1 MDDNLRWLSENMSAS
16 IVTITGSTSLLGN
29 LIVSYGITGSLFGT
43 SSWAVSASWA
53 PSSTA
58 ITSISSSYV
67 SGSGAI
73 VTNLTSSND
82 ASINGI
88 TVGRG
93 AFSSNTNTAFGL
105 LALSSNSS
113 GLYNTAIGHQTLRL
127 LTSGILNTANGFR
140 VLNSLTTGNFN
151 TSFGS
156 QNLQALTIGTYNTV
170 IGASNANTLIDGS
183 FNTIIGSQI
192 AGLSSTLNNN
202 IILADGQG
210 NIKYRWDGIQNT
222 ISGGVNV
229 TGGSITGS
237 NALFTG
243 VITAQTLVVQTIT
256 ASTEWITGSSKFG
269 SLVTDTHQF
278 TGSILAASIT
288 GSLFGTSSWAI
299 SSSYTINAIS
309 SSYVSGSGAIVTN
322 LTSSNNALIN
332 GITVGKG
339 GNQSTIIGEG
349 AKNASFGVSIGY
361 SALANT
367 TGNGNTAVGRFS
379 LTNNTTGFDNIG
391 IGSNAL
397 ITNTTGVQNTV
408 VGSLALSSING
419 SWNTAIGN
427 NALNTLQL
435 GDYNIAIG
443 RLISS
448 GLITGSYN
456 TIIGSQITGLL
467 STLNNN
473 IILADGE
480 GNIKYRWDATQNNI
494 YGNLALTGSM
504 NITGS
509 LTSSQDA
516 RINGLRVGRGN
527 NNQIENTVVGDL
539 AFVSNQTGI
548 RNTAVG
554 FETLYSNT
562 TGRYNTAYGMDALYY
577 NSVGQENVAI
587 GYAALQSNRSGSF
600 NTILGGSLTA
610 YEITSG
616 SYNTILGTNS
626 GRSITIGNN
635 NTIIGGRL
643 NNTFTP
649 GAPFTTT
656 MSDNVILGDGKG
668 YIRYRFDGTQNNF
681 YDNTVVTGSLIATQG
696 FTGSLLGTASWA
708 NNAITSSYALNGGV
722 TQLLAG
728 SNIILSPTNGLG
740 QVTITSTGGGGPF
753 FNTSTGSYGS
763 FYSTQTQ
770 TNVAS
775 TARSMSLNVTDITNG
790 VSVSGSTDPFN
801 TYIKIQNTG
810 VYNIQFSAQVDK
822 TDAGT
827 DEIWIWVRKNGT
839 NLTDTATS
847 IQLVGNGAHY
857 VAAWNFFV
865 NALAGD
871 YFQLMWYST
880 DANVRLHAEPA
891 FGVVPG
897 IPSLIVTA
905 NRVDQFLSNTGSFSG
920 SFTGLLFGTA
930 SWAVSASWAPN
941 SGLTGGQTNYVTK
954 WASSTTL
961 TTGSIYDSASLVGIG
976 TIAPSYK
983 LHIADSAFPA
993 VGIFRD
999 IDVVSVGPA
1008 GQIIEIGA
1016 RSGSNFIPAVSII
1029 GGLDNPG
1036 SSGNLTFQTRT
1047 ANVLTSKMF
1056 ISASG
1061 NVGIGTTAPK
1071 ARLEVNGSVIITGS
1085 LNLTQ
1090 GVTGSLFGTASWAN
1104 NAITSSYPISV
1115 TGSNMYSV
1123 SPLANVPNALVAQN
1137 NIFLGL
1143 GAGTSS
1149 NNGIESNFIGY
1160 YAGGESTASYSNFI
1174 GSYAGSYATNA
1185 LTSNFIGTSAGYGA
1199 TNAADSVFI
1208 GSIAGGYAIGAGA
1221 SNFIGSGA
1229 GSSASSASYSNFIG
1243 YLAGGSATNASQSN
1257 FIGTSAGYFARN
1269 SSDSNFIGTN
1279 AGSFAISAFN
1289 SNFIGASAGAGANS
1303 ASYSNFIG
1311 QETGLSAAFSK
1322 FSNFIGYNSGYYAIS
1337 ASYSN
1342 FIGFQSGIYAPSAS
1356 FCTLIGYRAGSS
1368 YSGYGLASTKGI
1380 GSNNIIIGNF
1390 ITLPE
1395 GTRDSINLGGI
1406 IFATGSYFNPD
1417 PMAIPQIYPLSG
1429 SANGKVGI
1437 NKVSPSQEL
1446 DVSGSVQISQL
1457 LILPPQHPL
1466 PITAPIASIAS
1477 SGSGV
1482 NCKPYFWNGTTW
1494 TSMI

>member
-88 TVGRG
+88 TIGRG

-105 LALSSNSS
+105 QALSSNSS

-127 LTSGILNTANGFR
+127 LTSGILNMANGFR
-140 VLNSLTTGNFN
+140 VLNSLTTGNYN
-151 TSFGS
+151 TAFGS
-156 QNLQALTIGTYNTV
+156 QALMALTIGAYNTV
-170 IGASNANTLIDGS
+170 IGASSANTLIDGS

-299 SSSYTINAIS
+299 SSSYTINAITA
-309 SSYVSGSGAIVTN
+309 SYVSGSGAIVTN
-322 LTSSNNALIN
+322 LTSSND
-332 GITVGKG
+332 
-339 GNQSTIIGEG
+339 
-349 AKNASFGVSIGY
+349 AS
-361 SALANT
+361 
-367 TGNGNTAVGRFS
+367 
-379 LTNNTTGFDNIG
+379 
-391 IGSNAL
+391 
-397 ITNTTGVQNTV
+397 
-408 VGSLALSSING
+408 
-419 SWNTAIGN
+419 
-427 NALNTLQL
+427 
-435 GDYNIAIG
+435 
-443 RLISS
+443 
-448 GLITGSYN
+448 
-456 TIIGSQITGLL
+456 
-467 STLNNN
+467 
-473 IILADGE
+473 
-480 GNIKYRWDATQNNI
+480 
-494 YGNLALTGSM
+494 
-504 NITGS
+504 
-509 LTSSQDA
+509 
-516 RINGLRVGRGN
+516 INGLRIGRGN
-527 NNQIENTVVGDL
+527 NNQATNTVVGDL
-539 AFVSNQTGI
+539 ALYSNQTGT

-562 TGRYNTAYGMDALYY
+562 TGRYNTAYGIYASYF
-577 NSVGQENVAI
+577 NSVGEQNVAI
-587 GYAALQSNRSGSF
+587 GYSALQSNRSGSF
-600 NTILGGSLTA
+600 NTILGGSNTA

-626 GRSITIGNN
+626 GRTITIGNN

-681 YDNTVVTGSLIATQG
+681 YDNTVVTGSLTATQG

-708 NNAITSSYALNGGV
+708 QNSVTSSYPISVIGSTLYSTNPLTSQLNATNTIALGDSAGFQARFANNSNFLGQLAGYQATSASNSNFLGYAAGFQAREINDSNFLGQLAGYQATLAANSNFIGYTAGQQATLAANSNFIGYKAGYKATSASYSILLGYQAGYNAIPTNGIGSNNIIIGTNITLPDNASSAINIGGILFGTGSYNQPLTNPLSGSANGKIGINNPTPIQTLDISGSLRATGSIYFPGVSSSPYSNVVTIDTTTGQLYYTASSAFGGGGGGV

-728 SNIILSPTNGLG
+728 SNITLSPSNGLG

-822 TDAGT
+822 TDSGT

-871 YFQLMWYST
+871 YFQLMWYSP

-976 TIAPSYK
+976 T
-983 LHIADSAFPA
+983 
-993 VGIFRD
+993 
-999 IDVVSVGPA
+999 
-1008 GQIIEIGA
+1008 
-1016 RSGSNFIPAVSII
+1016 
-1029 GGLDNPG
+1029 
-1036 SSGNLTFQTRT
+1036 
-1047 ANVLTSKMF
+1047 
-1056 ISASG
+1056 
-1061 NVGIGTTAPK
+1061 TAPK
-1071 ARLEVNGSVIITGS
+1071 ARLEVSGSVIIDKTVSNLNSTPILSITGS
-1085 LNLTQ
+1085 FNTIGNATALYLDIDNL
-1090 GVTGSLFGTASWAN
+1090 AS
-1104 NAITSSYPISV
+1104 
-1115 TGSNMYSV
+1115 
-1123 SPLANVPNALVAQN
+1123 
-1137 NIFLGL
+1137 
-1143 GAGTSS
+1143 
-1149 NNGIESNFIGY
+1149 
-1160 YAGGESTASYSNFI
+1160 STASVIDAKMNGSSLLRVSN
-1174 GSYAGSYATNA
+1174 
-1185 LTSNFIGTSAGYGA
+1185 IGT
-1199 TNAADSVFI
+1199 FI
-1208 GSIAGGYAIGAGA
+1208 
-1221 SNFIGSGA
+1221 
-1229 GSSASSASYSNFIG
+1229 
-1243 YLAGGSATNASQSN
+1243 
-1257 FIGTSAGYFARN
+1257 TSELQV
-1269 SSDSNFIGTN
+1269 D
-1279 AGSFAISAFN
+1279 
-1289 SNFIGASAGAGANS
+1289 
-1303 ASYSNFIG
+1303 
-1311 QETGLSAAFSK
+1311 
-1322 FSNFIGYNSGYYAIS
+1322 
-1337 ASYSN
+1337 
-1342 FIGFQSGIYAPSAS
+1342 
-1356 FCTLIGYRAGSS
+1356 
-1368 YSGYGLASTKGI
+1368 
-1380 GSNNIIIGNF
+1380 NNIIINSPGAYLYLNDTVSSNKGF
-1390 ITLPE
+1390 FLNTNNSVFSIYNDQTYQGLE
-1395 GTRDSINLGGI
+1395 LDS
-1406 IFATGSYFNPD
+1406 
-1417 PMAIPQIYPLSG
+1417 
-1429 SANGKVGI
+1429 SANLKVGGNI
-1437 NKVSPSQEL
+1437 IALADISSSNNVYFKGLTTANQSNVVTVDTTTGQLYYTASSAIGGGSVVT
-1446 DVSGSVQISQL
+1446 VSGTYTPTLTAVYNVTSFSAYELQYMRVGNVVTVSGYLTSAATATNTWTRIS
-1457 LILPPQHPL
+1457 ISL
-1466 PITAPIASIAS
+1466 PISSTFDFSIRAGGGGGASATNNVCSIQA
-1477 SGSGV
+1477 GA
-1482 NCKPYFWNGTTW
+1482 FGTSVVYLDSYPNT
-1494 TSMI
+1494 TSTLGYTFSFTYLIM